1 MSNQRVATRAQLL
14 LGLVALLLLQFYV
27 RPRLFDGRYSPDFI
41 MIGLVLLALRGGPG
55 LGAVAGF
62 LVGLAND
69 ALTPA
74 RFGASA
80 LAHTVVGYLA
90 AQTRAFF
97 FADNLAVNAGFL
109 AGAVWLRDLLVLMV
123 SGASRDGMAGS
134 ILVDSPLRALTTA
147 LAGAVLLAISR
158 GWFGVRLEQ
167 S

>member
-1 MSNQRVATRAQLL
+1 MTRVASRTQLV
-14 LGLVALLLLQFYV
+14 LGILVLLLLQFYV
-27 RPRLFDGRYSPDFI
+27 RPRLLDVRFAPDFV

-74 RFGASA
+74 RFGAAA

-97 FADNLAVNAGFL
+97 FAENLAVNAGFL
-109 AGAVWLRDLLVLMV
+109 AGAVWLRDLVVLVT
-123 SGASRDGMAGS
+123 SGASRDGLAAS
-134 ILVDSPLRALTTA
+134 LLVESPLRALTTA
-147 LAGAVLLAISR
+147 LAGVVLLVVSR

-167 S
+167 P

>member
-1 MSNQRVATRAQLL
+1 MTRAAGRTQLV
-14 LGLVALLLLQFYV
+14 LGVIVLLLLQFYV
-27 RPRLFDGRYSPDFI
+27 RPRLFDGRYAPDFVI
-41 MIGLVLLALRGGPG
+41 IGLVLLALRGGPG
-55 LGAVAGF
+55 VGAVAGF

-97 FADNLAVNAGFL
+97 FADNVAVNAGFL
-109 AGAVWLRDLLVLMV
+109 AGAVWLRDLLVLLT
-123 SGASRDGMAGS
+123 SGASRDGFAS
-134 ILVDSPLRALTTA
+134 SLLVESPLRALTTA
-147 LAGAVLLAISR
+147 LAGVVLLIVSR

-167 S
+167 T

>member
-1 MSNQRVATRAQLL
+1 MTTRAAARFQLV
-14 LGLVALLLLQFYV
+14 LGIVVLLLLQFYV
-27 RPRLFDGRYSPDFI
+27 RPRLFDGRYAPDFVI
-41 MIGLVLLALRGGPG
+41 MGLVLLALRGGPG

-109 AGAVWLRDLLVLMV
+109 AGAVWLRDLLVLLA
-123 SGASRDGMAGS
+123 SGTSRDGFATS
-134 ILVDSPLRALTTA
+134 LLVESPLRALTTA
-147 LAGAVLLAISR
+147 LAGVVLLIISR

-167 S
+167 P

>member
-1 MSNQRVATRAQLL
+1 MSNGRIAGRTQLV
-14 LGLVALLLLQFYV
+14 LGILVLLLLQFYV
-27 RPRLFDGRYSPDFI
+27 RPRLLDGRYAPDFV

-55 LGAVAGF
+55 VGAVAGF

-97 FADNLAVNAGFL
+97 FADNVAVNAGFL
-109 AGAVWLRDLLVLMV
+109 AGAVWLRDLLVLLT
-123 SGASRDGMAGS
+123 SGTSRDGFVS
-134 ILVDSPLRALTTA
+134 SLLVESPLRALTTA
-147 LAGAVLLAISR
+147 LAGVVLLVISR

-167 S
+167 T

>member
-1 MSNQRVATRAQLL
+1 MTTRTATRMHLF
-14 LGLVALLLLQFYV
+14 LGLAGLLLLQFYV
-27 RPRLFDGRYSPDFI
+27 RPRLLEGRYSPDFI
-41 MIGLVLLALRGGPG
+41 IIGLVVLALRGGPG

-69 ALTPA
+69 ALAPA

-80 LAHTVVGYLA
+80 LAHTIVGYLA

-109 AGAVWLRDLLVLMV
+109 AGAVWLRDLVVLLV
-123 SGASRDGMAGS
+123 SGTSREGMVGS
-134 ILVDSPLRALTTA
+134 LLVDSPLRALTTA
-147 LAGAVLLAISR
+147 LAGVVLLAISR

-167 S
+167 P

>member
-1 MSNQRVATRAQLL
+1 MSNGRVASRTQLA
-14 LGLVALLLLQFYV
+14 LGILVLLLLQFYL
-27 RPRLFDGRYSPDFI
+27 RPRLFDGRYAPDFV
-41 MIGLVLLALRGGPG
+41 MIGLVLIALRGGPG
-55 LGAVAGF
+55 VGAVAGF

-97 FADNLAVNAGFL
+97 FADNVAVNAGFL
-109 AGAVWLRDLLVLMV
+109 AGAVWLRDLLVLLT
-123 SGASRDGMAGS
+123 SGISRDGLAS
-134 ILVDSPLRALTTA
+134 SLLVESPLRALTTA
-147 LAGAVLLAISR
+147 LAGVVLLIISR

-167 S
+167 T

>member
-1 MSNQRVATRAQLL
+1 VTNRLATRTQLA
-14 LGLVALLLLQFYV
+14 LGIVVLLLLQFYL
-27 RPRLFDGRYSPDFI
+27 RPRLFDGRYAPDFI
-41 MIGLVLLALRGGPG
+41 MIGLVLLALRSGPG
-55 LGAVAGF
+55 VGAVAGF

-97 FADNLAVNAGFL
+97 FADNVAVNAGFL
-109 AGAVWLRDLLVLMV
+109 AAAVWLRDLLVLLT
-123 SGASRDGMAGS
+123 SGASRDGFAAS
-134 ILVDSPLRALTTA
+134 LLVESPLRALTTA
-147 LAGAVLLAISR
+147 LAGVVLLVISR

-167 S
+167 T